1 MSCRDTG
8 RTLLIATWGN
18 PNIWDEFE
26 YVVGEG
32 GPSGRKYCTSLIP
45 LLLSMGRNTDT
56 VIIVLDSLVDGEVSQ
71 KETACCK
78 CYNRLY
84 YYIEEAKSSNSYLD
98 LVRKL
103 EEFVMKFFTCL
114 VGEYG
119 LTDKINA
126 ETIRNTKVVVAPA
139 VGSPGGNWEF
149 EGDIRNFQSIV
160 TSEIGDL
167 LLKNCYSKIVLD
179 LSHGMNFMPSTVMY
193 IVSRLASI
201 NLLAHKHIN
210 SVDIEVYNS
219 DPSRSSK
226 DRSKDRPLLLN
237 KAIYIKKRNVELI
250 HDKPR
255 VAEPWM
261 QVKTNVSEFIEIKK
275 EIEKYA
281 DMALVDLY
289 NIYLSIYYPIPLGLY
304 LATNKASCQRIDE
317 AYSKIKAEIRKIVKI
332 ENAEEARTK
341 VKWPLVIN
349 PDFIYLLQL
358 SRGVCNR
365 LSDKP
370 NGAPTIEQLKNEDLT
385 RVYEYVYRGLPK
397 LINNELSLIEK
408 LLSEFKE
415 KAKSDYEK
423 MKGKWMLLC
432 EIKEKLNVDVC
443 RNKDKPIIN
452 ERIMIAHVG
461 LQDNIVEIYINDEKQ
476 KMAFRYS
483 LSLSDIISRLKID

>member
-1 MSCRDTG
+1 
-8 RTLLIATWGN
+8 LIATWGN

-32 GPSGRKYCTSLIP
+32 RLSGRKYCTTLIP
-45 LLLSMGRNTDT
+45 LLLSMERNTDT

-98 LVRKL
+98 LVLKL
-103 EEFVMKFFTCL
+103 EEFVRKFFTCL
-114 VGEYG
+114 VEEYG

-149 EGDIRNFQSIV
+149 RGDIRNFQSIIM
-160 TSEIGDL
+160 SEIGDL
-167 LLKNCYSKIVLD
+167 LLRNYYSKIVLD

-219 DPSRSSK
+219 DPSRL
-226 DRSKDRPLLLN
+226 SKDRPLLLN

-250 HDKPR
+250 HEKPR

-261 QVKTNVSEFIEIKK
+261 QSKTNVSEFIEIKK

-317 AYSKIKAEIRKIVKI
+317 AYSKIKAEIRKIAKI

-370 NGAPTIEQLKNEDLT
+370 NGAPTIEQLRNEDLT

-408 LLSEFKE
+408 LLGEFKE
-415 KAKSDYEK
+415 KARSDYEK

-432 EIKEKLNVDVC
+432 EIKEKLNVDIC

-461 LQDNIVEIYINDEKQ
+461 LQDNIVEIYIDDERQ

-483 LSLSDIISRLKID
+483 LSLSDIISKLKID

>member
-1 MSCRDTG
+1 M
-8 RTLLIATWGN
+8 IATWGN

-32 GPSGRKYCTSLIP
+32 GPSGRKYCTTLIP

-149 EGDIRNFQSIV
+149 KGDIRNFQSIV
-160 TSEIGDL
+160 MSEIGDL

-250 HDKPR
+250 HEKPR

-415 KAKSDYEK
+415 KARSDYEK

-461 LQDNIVEIYINDEKQ
+461 LQDNIVEIYIDDERQ

>member
-1 MSCRDTG
+1 LSCRDTG

-26 YVVGEG
+26 YVIGEG

-45 LLLSMGRNTDT
+45 LLLSLGRNTDT
-56 VIIVLDSLVDGEVSQ
+56 VIIVLDSLVDGQVSQ

-78 CYNRLY
+78 CYNELY
-84 YYIEEAKSSNSYLD
+84 YYLKEAKSFNSYLD
-98 LVRKL
+98 LVLKL
-103 EEFVMKFFTCL
+103 EEFVKKFFTCL
-114 VGEYG
+114 VEKYG
-119 LTDKINA
+119 LTNEIDV

-149 EGDIRNFQSIV
+149 RGDIRNFQSIV
-160 TSEIGDL
+160 MSEIGDL
-167 LLKNCYSKIVLD
+167 LLRNCYSKIVLD
-179 LSHGMNFMPSTVMY
+179 LSHGINFMPSTIMY
-193 IVSRLASI
+193 IVSRLASV

-210 SVDIEVYNS
+210 SIDIEVYNS
-219 DPSRSSK
+219 DPPRSI
-226 DRSKDRPLLLN
+226 RDRPLLLN
-237 KAIYIKKRNVELI
+237 KAISIKKRNIELI
-250 HDKPR
+250 HEKPR
-255 VAEPWM
+255 VAEPCV
-261 QVKTNVSEFIEIKK
+261 QEKTNVSEFIEIKK

-289 NIYLSIYYPIPLGLY
+289 NIYLSIYYPVPLGLY

-317 AYSKIKAEIRKIVKI
+317 AYSKIKAEIRKIAKI
-332 ENAEEARTK
+332 EDAGKARTK

-365 LSDKP
+365 LSNKP
-370 NGAPTIEQLKNEDLT
+370 NGAPTLEQLKNEDLT

-408 LLSEFKE
+408 LLGEFKE
-415 KAKSDYEK
+415 KARNDYEK
-423 MKGKWMLLC
+423 MKGKWVLLC
-432 EIKEKLNVDVC
+432 EIKEKLNVDSC
-443 RNKDKPIIN
+443 KNKDKPIIN

-461 LQDNIVEIYINDEKQ
+461 FQDNIVEIYINDEKP

-483 LSLSDIISRLKID
+483 LSLNDIVSSLKIG

>member
-1 MSCRDTG
+1 
-8 RTLLIATWGN
+8 LIATWGN

-32 GPSGRKYCTSLIP
+32 GPSGRKYCTTMIP

-56 VIIVLDSLVDGEVSQ
+56 VIIVLDSLVDGEILQ

-98 LVRKL
+98 LVLKL
-103 EEFVMKFFTCL
+103 EEFVRKFFTCL
-114 VGEYG
+114 VEEYG
-119 LTDKINA
+119 LTDEINA

-149 EGDIRNFQSIV
+149 KGDIRNFQSIIM
-160 TSEIGDL
+160 SEIGDL
-167 LLKNCYSKIVLD
+167 LLRNCYSKIVLD
-179 LSHGMNFMPSTVMY
+179 LSHGINFMPSTVMY

-219 DPSRSSK
+219 DPSRP
-226 DRSKDRPLLLN
+226 SKDRPLLLN
-237 KAIYIKKRNVELI
+237 KAVNIKKRNIELI
-250 HDKPR
+250 HEKPK
-255 VAEPWM
+255 VAELWV

-289 NIYLSIYYPIPLGLY
+289 SIYLSIYYPIPLGLY

-332 ENAEEARTK
+332 ENEGEARTK

-370 NGAPTIEQLKNEDLT
+370 NGAPTIEQLRNEDLT

-408 LLSEFKE
+408 MLSDFKE
-415 KAKSDYEK
+415 KARSDYEK

-432 EIKEKLNVDVC
+432 EIKEKLNKGIC

-461 LQDNIVEIYINDEKQ
+461 LQDNIVEIYIDDEKQ

-483 LSLSDIISRLKID
+483 LSLSDIISGLKID